1 MNFPVY
7 FSNGFDIAQF
17 SLDPKRKD
25 LNKKN
30 TQVQKGKQRQY
41 ELTKTQVDKLHLY
54 VYRIFSYLLFLIC
67 LSSFCVF

>member
-1 MNFPVY
+1 MNDQVWFYKLGPILIVFFHYIPYEFSCLY

-41 ELTKTQVDKLHLY
+41 ELTKTQVD
-54 VYRIFSYLLFLIC
+54 R
-67 LSSFCVF
+67 